1 MAETI
6 SKGERAPEFTLPNQS
21 GEDVSLAELRQ
32 KGPVVVYFYPKD
44 ETPGCT
50 AEACAFRDAFDVF
63 QKAGASVVG
72 ISNDSVASH
81 QKFAAHHGLPFL
93 LLSDPDGEVRAKF
106 RVPRAALGL
115 LPGRVTFVV
124 DREGVVQHSFNSL
137 LGATKH
143 VDEAVAVV
151 KKLAQA

>member
-1 MAETI
+1 MAEAI
-6 SKGERAPEFTLPNQS
+6 SKGQEAPEFELPNQS
-21 GEDVSLAELRQ
+21 GEKVSLSALRQ

-44 ETPGCT
+44 ETSGCT
-50 AEACAFRDAFDVF
+50 AEACAFRDAYDVF

-72 ISNDSVASH
+72 ISSDSVSSH
-81 QKFAAHHGLPFL
+81 QKFAAHHGLPFV
-93 LLSDPDGEVRAKF
+93 LLSDSDGAVRSRY

-115 LPGRVTFVV
+115 LPGRMTFVV
-124 DREGVVQHSFNSL
+124 DQAGVVRHTFNSL

-151 KKLAQA
+151 KQLAQA